1 MFAKQVW
8 EPESKPGARMSVEG
22 ELASQNCPLTSM
34 RAPMSTQ
41 TMDEKE
47 MNH

>member
-8 EPESKPGARMSVEG
+8 EPESKPGAHMSVE

-41 TMDEKE
+41 TIDEKE